1 MTERTVIM
9 VLLWLVLGLG
19 SGIWMVRRG
28 FDKRWIYI
36 ALVLGPLFVPIA
48 VERVR
53 GRPARVEREP
63 VSADDGV
70 LRVLVGH
77 DGSEHAQ
84 AAAETTY
91 RLFGPALAELLL
103 VQVVS
108 YDAADDTEAPDLDE
122 ARRSLEQAVAALDS
136 PVVHSDVLAG
146 PPAETL
152 CQAAVDRGMDLIVV
166 GPRGG
171 GLAERVLGSV
181 AEHVVHQA
189 RVPVMVAPESPDS

>member
-9 VLLWLVLGLG
+9 ALLWLVLGLG

-28 FDKRWIYI
+28 YDQRWIYI

-53 GRPARVEREP
+53 GRPVPAEREP
-63 VSADDGV
+63 VTADDGV
-70 LRVLVGH
+70 LRIMVGY
-77 DGSEHAQ
+77 DGSEHSQ
-84 AAAETTY
+84 AAAATTY

-108 YDAADDTEAPDLDE
+108 YDAADDAAAPELDE
-122 ARRSLEQAVAALDS
+122 ARRNLEQVVAALDS

-152 CQAAVDRGMDLIVV
+152 CQTALDRGMDLIVI

-171 GLAERVLGSV
+171 GFAERVLGSV
-181 AEHVVHQA
+181 AEHVVDQA
-189 RVPVMVAPESPDS
+189 HLPVLVVQGPPAT